1 MNNQENLNGKG
12 LHTEELP
19 SSTENSKINDLTE
32 NDGCSNVKDGNGSV
46 MAEVKTVKE
55 NGNIDNDVKSNFD
68 DSHSINKGCNQDC
81 NCCKKNDKTEKKDPL
96 NGWWVILMIFASL
109 CYCSFAIPIWNGA
122 EEATWWLTFVG
133 LGTLFISLCAY
144 CYDEFF
150 NTKKANSLLRS
161 LKVLG
166 DVGAAIIVFGTFRQL
181 AVDWGD
187 FGKYFASALTVII
200 LFLTACKTKNDI

>member
-1 MNNQENLNGKG
+1 MEWCRRSNLVVD
-12 LHTEELP
+12 
-19 SSTENSKINDLTE
+19 I
-32 NDGCSNVKDGNGSV
+32 CWFRY
-46 MAEVKTVKE
+46 
-55 NGNIDNDVKSNFD
+55 I
-68 DSHSINKGCNQDC
+68 IYI
-81 NCCKKNDKTEKKDPL
+81 PL
-96 NGWWVILMIFASL
+96 RLLLRRI
-109 CYCSFAIPIWNGA
+109 
-122 EEATWWLTFVG
+122 
-133 LGTLFISLCAY
+133 
-144 CYDEFF
+144 F

>member
-68 DSHSINKGCNQDC
+68 DSHSINKGCNQAC
-81 NCCKKNDKTEKKDPL
+81 NCCKNDKTEKK
-96 NGWWVILMIFASL
+96 
-109 CYCSFAIPIWNGA
+109 
-122 EEATWWLTFVG
+122 T
-133 LGTLFISLCAY
+133 
-144 CYDEFF
+144 
-150 NTKKANSLLRS
+150 R
-161 LKVLG
+161 
-166 DVGAAIIVFGTFRQL
+166 
-181 AVDWGD
+181 
-187 FGKYFASALTVII
+187 
-200 LFLTACKTKNDI
+200 